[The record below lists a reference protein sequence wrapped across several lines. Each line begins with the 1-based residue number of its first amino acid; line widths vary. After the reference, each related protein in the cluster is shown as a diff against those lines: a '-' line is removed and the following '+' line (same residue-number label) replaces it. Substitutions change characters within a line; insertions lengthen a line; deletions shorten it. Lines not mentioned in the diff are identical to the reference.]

1 MIVKTP
7 WIPVLICALIS
18 FSAAAD
24 QATGDKAASVA
35 AKGQTL
41 IASNGSRL
49 GQVYRVGSDGAV
61 QMIIAG
67 KLVTVPASTLSSVD
81 GKLTTSLSKSEVL
94 ALN

>member
-1 MIVKTP
+1 VKTR
-7 WIPVLICALIS
+7 WIPVLAFALIS
-18 FSAAAD
+18 FSAVAAD
-24 QATGDKAASVA
+24 QAAGTSVA

-41 IASNGSRL
+41 VASNGSRL

-61 QMIIAG
+61 QMIIDG

-81 GKLTTSLSKSEVL
+81 GKLTTSLSKSQVL